1 MVRVR
6 IAHRGPQFAMRLV
19 TTAHMQELDR
29 RTIEEEGVPGL
40 TLMERAGSG
49 VVRAMERRLGLV
61 KGKTVTILCGKG
73 NNGGDGFVVGRLL
86 IRKGARTRVALMA
99 RPADLRGDAK
109 TNHVRFLKAAGKT
122 GVVVLPDQEALGRL
136 LEESDVVVDALLGTG
151 LSAPVKDPYREAIR
165 AVNRCGRPVF
175 AADLPSGLHGD
186 TGDVLGEAVRATMT
200 VTFGL
205 PKIGLYLGRGIDL
218 AGAIEIV
225 DIGIPDR
232 FVQRIPGQLSL
243 MTLLDAKRSVP
254 ERLPSSHKG
263 TFGHAGIIAGSV
275 GKTGAAALAARAALR
290 TGAGLVTVATPVGVN
305 HVLESKLLEAMTV
318 PMPETAEHTLAQSAL
333 DDLLAFVNVRTAAAI
348 GPGLG
353 TQGETV
359 RLVRELIPRLAKP
372 CVVDADAL
380 NALASQVAVLN
391 QAKAPLILTPHP
403 GEMARLVDGTTSST
417 INHDRIGHAA
427 RFAGDRHVV
436 VVLKGARTVV
446 AHPDGRVAVCPTGN
460 PGMATAGCGD
470 VLTGMVVGFL
480 AQGSAAWEAACAAT
494 YFHGL
499 AGDLAAA
506 AVGRTGMIA
515 GDLLDQIPHAL
526 AQAE

>member
-1 MVRVR
+1 
-6 IAHRGPQFAMRLV
+6 MRLV

-49 VVRAMERRLGLV
+49 VVRAMERRFGPV

-86 IRKGARTRVALMA
+86 TRKGARARVALMA
-99 RPADLRGDAK
+99 RPSDLRGDAK
-109 TNHVRFLKAAGKT
+109 TNHGRFLKAAGKT
-122 GVVVLPDQEALGRL
+122 ALLAEPDREVLERL
-136 LEESDVVVDALLGTG
+136 LGESDLVVDALLGTG
-151 LSAPVKDPYREAIR
+151 LSSPVKDPYRGAIQ
-165 AVNRCGRPVF
+165 AINRCGRPVV

-186 TGDVLGEAVRATMT
+186 TGDVLGDAVRAAMT

-205 PKIGLYLGRGIDL
+205 PKIGLYVGRGVDL
-218 AGAIEIV
+218 AGAIEVV
-225 DIGIPDR
+225 DLGIPDR
-232 FVQRIPGQLSL
+232 LVQGIPGRLSL
-243 MTLLDAKRSVP
+243 LSLRDVKRSIP

-275 GKTGAAALAARAALR
+275 GKTGAAALAAKAALR
-290 TGAGLVTVATPVGVN
+290 AGAGLVTVATPAGAN

-318 PMPETAEHTLAQSAL
+318 PMPETPAHTLAQGAL
-333 DDLLAFVNVRTAAAI
+333 DELLAFVSTRSAAAI

-353 TQGETV
+353 TQSETV

-380 NALASQVAVLN
+380 NALAGQVTVLN

-403 GEMARLVDGTTSST
+403 GEMARLVDGATSGT
-417 INHDRIGHAA
+417 INHDRIGHASQ
-427 RFAGDRHVV
+427 FAGDRHVV

-480 AQGSAAWEAACAAT
+480 AQGVSAWEAACAAT

-506 AVGRTGMIA
+506 ALGPAGMIA

-526 AQAE
+526 TQAE

>member
-1 MVRVR
+1 
-6 IAHRGPQFAMRLV
+6 MRLV

-49 VVRAMERRLGLV
+49 VVHAMERRFGPM
-61 KGKTVTILCGKG
+61 KGKRVTILCGKG

-86 IRKGARTRVALMA
+86 IRKGARARVVLMA

-109 TNHVRFLKAAGKT
+109 TNHGRFLKAAGKT
-122 GVVVLPDQEALGRL
+122 ALVTLPDREHLERL
-136 LEESDVVVDALLGTG
+136 LDASDLVVDALLGTG
-151 LSAPVKDPYREAIR
+151 LSSPVTDPYRGAVQAI
-165 AVNRCGRPVF
+165 NRCGRPVV
-175 AADLPSGLHGD
+175 ATDLPSGLHGD
-186 TGDVLGEAVRATMT
+186 TGDVLGEAVRAAMT

-205 PKIGLYLGRGIDL
+205 PKIGLYVGRGIDL

-243 MTLLDAKRSVP
+243 MTLLDAKRGVP

-290 TGAGLVTVATPVGVN
+290 TGAGLVTVATPAGVN
-305 HVLESKLLEAMTV
+305 HVLEGKLLEAMSV
-318 PMPETAEHTLAQSAL
+318 PMPETAEHTLAHGAL
-333 DDLLAFVNVRTAAAI
+333 DDLLAFVNARTAAAV
-348 GPGLG
+348 GPGLS
-353 TQGETV
+353 TQSETV
-359 RLVRELIPRLAKP
+359 RLVRELIPRLTKP

-380 NALASQVAVLN
+380 NALAAQVPVLT

-403 GEMARLVDGTTSST
+403 GEMARLVEGVTSST

-480 AQGSAAWEAACAAT
+480 AQGLSTWDAACAAT
-494 YFHGL
+494 FFHGL

-506 AVGRTGMIA
+506 EVGPAGMIA
-515 GDLLDQIPHAL
+515 GDVLDQIPHAL
-526 AQAE
+526 TQAE

>member
-1 MVRVR
+1 
-6 IAHRGPQFAMRLV
+6 MRLV

-49 VVRAMERRLGLV
+49 VVRAMARRFGPL

-86 IRKGARTRVALMA
+86 TRTGARARVALMA
-99 RPADLRGDAK
+99 RAADLRGDAK
-109 TNHVRFLKAAGKT
+109 TNHGRFLKAAGKT
-122 GVVVLPDQEALGRL
+122 ALLVLPDGETLERL
-136 LEESDVVVDALLGTG
+136 LDESDLVVDALLGTG
-151 LSAPVKDPYREAIR
+151 LSSPVKDPYRGAIQGI
-165 AVNRCGRPVF
+165 NRSGRPVV

-186 TGDVLGEAVRATMT
+186 TGDVLGDAVRAALT

-205 PKIGLYLGRGIDL
+205 PKIGLYVGRGIDL

-232 FVQRIPGQLSL
+232 FVQSLPGRLSL
-243 MTLLDAKRSVP
+243 MSLRDAGRSLP

-275 GKTGAAALAARAALR
+275 GKTGAAALAAKAALR
-290 TGAGLVTVATPVGVN
+290 TGAGLVTVATPAGVN
-305 HVLESKLLEAMTV
+305 QVLESKLLEAMTV
-318 PMPETAEHTLAQSAL
+318 PMPETAEHTLAHAGL
-333 DDLLAFVNVRTAAAI
+333 DELLAFVNARSAAAI
-348 GPGLG
+348 GPGLS

-372 CVVDADAL
+372 SVVDADAL
-380 NALASQVAVLN
+380 NALAAQVAVLN

-403 GEMARLVDGTTSST
+403 GEMARLVEGATSGTV
-417 INHDRIGHAA
+417 NQDRIGHAA
-427 RFAGDRHVV
+427 RFAGDHHVV

-470 VLTGMVVGFL
+470 VLTGMVVGVL
-480 AQGSAAWEAACAAT
+480 AQGIAAWEAACAAT

-506 AVGRTGMIA
+506 AMGPAGMIA